1 MRFLVFASSLYLYL
15 LAAFGCLISWMY
27 LVNDEPWLI
36 DEKSNR
42 EILGITSDIS
52 VDHYL
57 ESLRSELSPSKQAVG
72 QSIKT
77 LLRAHY
83 QFSCLVFLLSSVLIL
98 LIVFFATRN
107 RMLTLL
113 THVALGIWLIAFGFV
128 MKPMNAGGSYHAKIF
143 WAAVASNIVGTIL
156 YILHLSTSSSKKRNQ
171 NTPTVSATTPTSD
184 KKTE

>member
-27 LVNDEPWLI
+27 LVNEEPWLI

-42 EILGITSDIS
+42 EILGVTSDIS
-52 VDHYL
+52 MDHYF
-57 ESLRSELSPSKQAVG
+57 ESLRSSLSSSSHVG
-72 QSIKT
+72 QSIKA

-113 THVALGIWLIAFGFV
+113 THMALGVWLIAFGFV
-128 MKPMNAGGSYHAKIF
+128 MKPMNAGGSYHAKIY
-143 WAAVASNIVGTIL
+143 WVAVASNIVGTIL
-156 YILHLSTSSSKKRNQ
+156 YILHLTTSSSKKRNQ
-171 NTPTVSATTPTSD
+171 TTPTITPTTPTTD